1 MAKLDTDV
9 RNLINHLYFEVSD
22 TWQRMMGFLWSPD
35 TQRDAAPWVQVK
47 SDPNEVEL
55 KNEIREFVIQADA
68 QMKQLPTVEFVFGYP
83 VTDRPRQQG
92 ERRPC
97 FLAMPTKSWLPD
109 VQRVCR

>member
-1 MAKLDTDV
+1 
-9 RNLINHLYFEVSD
+9 
-22 TWQRMMGFLWSPD
+22 MMGFLWSPD
-35 TQRDAAPWVQVK
+35 TQPDAALWVPVK

-97 FLAMPTKSWLPD
+97 FLAMPTKSWLPN
-109 VQRVCR
+109 VQRGIKSAANGFVGRLSVDTPHPATS